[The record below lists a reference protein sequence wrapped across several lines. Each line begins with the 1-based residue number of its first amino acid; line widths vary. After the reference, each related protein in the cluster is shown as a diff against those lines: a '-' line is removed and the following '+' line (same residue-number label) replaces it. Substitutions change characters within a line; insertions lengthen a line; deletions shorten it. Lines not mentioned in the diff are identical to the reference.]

1 MAALALCTRMALP
14 LSALHPMKTLT
25 KMLLFAACLPAAVYA
40 AEPDT
45 ADTEAVPRV
54 EINAL
59 RDPEWIGYRRA
70 YKSAAFFA
78 PFVKARPL
86 IQAHLQVRSLQPGL
100 PLEGLRLTI
109 AGANTRYEVPVDP
122 IGRAVLPM
130 EKQAYQDDAVIS
142 LNRQKGNYYFS
153 GRYSIRERDDGV
165 YEASL
170 LREACEQLLSAQ
182 RASGYRM
189 RLIGKQCAGIK
200 FVYPTGSTPQ
210 VLLDIPGS
218 PARSLTGA
226 LAHPFEDGTMDQ
238 YQVVSVRFADLPAGA
253 KLSAATRPL
262 AIGTLYE

>member
-1 MAALALCTRMALP
+1 
-14 LSALHPMKTLT
+14 MKTLT
-25 KMLLFAACLPAAVYA
+25 KMLLLAACLPATLCA

-45 ADTEAVPRV
+45 DAVPRV
-54 EINAL
+54 EINAA

-78 PFVKARPL
+78 PFVKVRPL

-109 AGANTRYEVPVDP
+109 AGANTRYEVPVDA

-130 EKQAYQDDAVIS
+130 EKQAYQDDAVVT

-165 YEASL
+165 YEAGL

-182 RASGYRM
+182 RGSGYRM

-200 FVYPTGSTPQ
+200 FVYPSGSAPQ
-210 VLLDIPGS
+210 VLLEIDGA
-218 PARSLTGA
+218 PARNLTGA
-226 LAHPFEDGTMDQ
+226 SAHPFEDGTMDL
-238 YQVVSVRFADLPAGA
+238 YHVVTVRFADLPAGA
-253 KLSAATRPL
+253 RLSAATRPL